1 MKMFSFF
8 LLYTHSDTCWLFG
21 HMTYCYV
28 SLHDFV
34 VVDVNHVVTEDDV
47 GHEMTELNPAYVGWV

>member
-1 MKMFSFF
+1 M
-8 LLYTHSDTCWLFG
+8 CG
-21 HMTYCYV
+21 I
-28 SLHDFV
+28 V